1 VIAAWRTEP
10 VRSAPRSE
18 GVALAAWLA
27 LIGWQI
33 EINRDG
39 ASYVAVAHHITAD
52 GDRLSVVACAPTTSE
67 VVWQLFEGAMEK
79 LGGDDIGRGIMRSRP
94 SVAGVAA

>member
-1 VIAAWRTEP
+1 
-10 VRSAPRSE
+10 
-18 GVALAAWLA
+18 
-27 LIGWQI
+27 
-33 EINRDG
+33 
-39 ASYVAVAHHITAD
+39 
-52 GDRLSVVACAPTTSE
+52 